1 MQSSDLHY
9 TEDNHVWLKVPLYS
23 TKSIKIFPLR
33 EAQGLWVLQP
43 QSTITVVMPVQIYQ
57 NSASTEKHDAVHGV
71 FSFYYCC

>member
-23 TKSIKIFPLR
+23 TKSIRIFPLR

-43 QSTITVVMPVQIYQ
+43 QRYVQ
-57 NSASTEKHDAVHGV
+57 
-71 FSFYYCC
+71 